1 MPLNPVERK
10 DLILASMPQIANGI
24 LSDYDLL
31 KSMDHIHSRGGFN
44 RGEQIINLVYLTAV
58 ALADKYDLE
67 NP

>member
-10 DLILASMPQIANGI
+10 DLILAAMPQIANGI

-44 RGEQIINLVYLTAV
+44 RDVQIVNLTYDTAV
-58 ALADKYDLE
+58 GLADKYDLE